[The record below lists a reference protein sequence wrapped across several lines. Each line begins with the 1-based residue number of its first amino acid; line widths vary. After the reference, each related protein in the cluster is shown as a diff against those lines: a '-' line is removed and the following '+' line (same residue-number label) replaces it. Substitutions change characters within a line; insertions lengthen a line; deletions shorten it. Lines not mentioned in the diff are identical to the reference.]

1 MTSSSLPSCPPKQKT
16 NRVLPS
22 KKKKPIKK
30 KSKKKDP
37 NQPKRPLTAF
47 LCFSVRYRALLKT
60 KNPTWTF
67 KQLAMEVGKQWKTI
81 NEDQNCEE
89 LKEYQ
94 RLVAKDHIRYKKE
107 MASYVPPV
115 ESSSDES
122 SSDGSDD
129 SDDSDEDS
137 GEDSDDDDDSEQED
151 AHPKKRKRGGRPRS
165 SRGSSKKKKKK
176 KDPNKPKKPMNS
188 YLCFLK
194 KNRPLIIAEH
204 PDWTFGQIGKSCVN
218 LLHSHP

>member
-1 MTSSSLPSCPPKQKT
+1 M
-16 NRVLPS
+16 
-22 KKKKPIKK
+22 
-30 KSKKKDP
+30 
-37 NQPKRPLTAF
+37 
-47 LCFSVRYRALLKT
+47 
-60 KNPTWTF
+60 
-67 KQLAMEVGKQWKTI
+67 AMEVGKQWKTI
-81 NEDQNCEE
+81 NEDQHCEE

-129 SDDSDEDS
+129 SDDSDDSDEDEDEDS
-137 GEDSDDDDDSEQED
+137 DDDDDDDDDSEQED